1 MNQVSPF
8 AKRINASESI
18 CSFEL
23 GLIIPMENASI
34 FLRVLAF
41 DGALHKILG
50 AKQWSMSSVQDAQL
64 VFTS

>member
-23 GLIIPMENASI
+23 GLRIPMENASI
-34 FLRVLAF
+34 FVRVLAF

-50 AKQWSMSSVQDAQL
+50 AK
-64 VFTS
+64 